1 MNSITKSVLSAL
13 VGIAIQQGYI
23 ENEDTPIVNYFNDLD
38 DSKKGITIKH
48 LLTMSSGLHYP
59 GNEAMI
65 PSRNWTKFV
74 LEQPIEFEPGI
85 QMKYSCGSSHIL
97 SAILQKATGMNT
109 SEFARKNLF
118 APLGINDFHWY
129 QDTQGIAIGGFGL
142 RMKIE
147 DMLKFGV
154 LYAQNGEWNSK
165 QLISADWIA
174 RSVRPSLTFET
185 LYSYHWRIMK
195 SIQEEDAENKTF
207 YAMGMGGGRGQYIF
221 VNQDRGLV
229 AVFTTIK
236 SDDSLLPLQWFNN
249 YILTE

>member
-1 MNSITKSVLSAL
+1 M
-13 VGIAIQQGYI
+13 GIAIEQGYI
-23 ENEDTPIVNYFNDLD
+23 EHEDIPIVNYFNDLG

-74 LEQPIEFEPGI
+74 LEQPVEFEPGI

-97 SAILQKATGMNT
+97 SAILQRATGMNT
-109 SEFARKNLF
+109 ADFAKKHLF
-118 APLGINDFHWY
+118 APLGIDDFHWY
-129 QDTQGIAIGGFGL
+129 QDTQGIAVGGFGL

-174 RSVRPSLTFET
+174 RSVSPSLTSNT
-185 LYSYHWRIMK
+185 LYSYHWRLMK
-195 SIQEEDAENKTF
+195 SIKQEEAENKTF
-207 YAMGMGGGRGQYIF
+207 YAMGMGMGMGGGRGQYIF

-229 AVFTTIK
+229 AVFTTII
-236 SDDSLLPLQWFNN
+236 SDNSLLPLQWFNN
-249 YILTE
+249 YILKE